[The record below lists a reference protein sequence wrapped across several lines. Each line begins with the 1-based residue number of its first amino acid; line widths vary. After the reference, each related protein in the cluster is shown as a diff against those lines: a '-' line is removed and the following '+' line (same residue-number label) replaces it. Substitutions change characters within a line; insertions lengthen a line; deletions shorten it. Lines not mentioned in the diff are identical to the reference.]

1 MKKYFMIGLGIVLA
15 LSLTIILYGAWLN
28 ERGEFQIAKRM
39 SERSMELQGSQASV
53 RFIRPRVTLNA
64 INFYSK
70 DMADAVAL
78 SDGRIISCLAPK
90 GSFVRKGD
98 TLFVIENEELPL
110 QIQQAE
116 ANILSAQAEKHG
128 KENQYKRFLL
138 LKQKDAISAQQ
149 FDDAEAAYRAAVA
162 ALDVAEAKLGSLR
175 IQEARQRV
183 TAPLDGQ
190 VLRLYRQP
198 GAYVQSGTS
207 LALVGDFRTL
217 YFATP
222 VDDKIAGH
230 LVQGLEAEL
239 VFSNR
244 DFQKAYGTNYEKGNM
259 GSEQRFL
266 ASVAE
271 ITPPVSEPAALR
283 NVMWQAD
290 NRSGLL
296 EPQTYGHVTMQVRTG
311 REALSVPLDA
321 MVDSNHTRVY
331 VAKEDNTIEERNVK
345 TGTNDGQFIEV
356 LEGLK
361 EGEVVVTSGMEG
373 LKDGMRA
380 TVKVQGGGTK

>member
-149 FDDAEAAYRAAVA
+149 FDDAEDCTGSQAPMCRAEHLWLWLAISA
-162 ALDVAEAKLGSLR
+162 RSILLR
-175 IQEARQRV
+175 
-183 TAPLDGQ
+183 
-190 VLRLYRQP
+190 RL
-198 GAYVQSGTS
+198 
-207 LALVGDFRTL
+207 
-217 YFATP
+217 
-222 VDDKIAGH
+222 
-230 LVQGLEAEL
+230 
-239 VFSNR
+239 
-244 DFQKAYGTNYEKGNM
+244 
-259 GSEQRFL
+259 
-266 ASVAE
+266 
-271 ITPPVSEPAALR
+271 
-283 NVMWQAD
+283 
-290 NRSGLL
+290 
-296 EPQTYGHVTMQVRTG
+296 
-311 REALSVPLDA
+311 
-321 MVDSNHTRVY
+321 
-331 VAKEDNTIEERNVK
+331 TIR
-345 TGTNDGQFIEV
+345 
-356 LEGLK
+356 
-361 EGEVVVTSGMEG
+361 
-373 LKDGMRA
+373 
-380 TVKVQGGGTK
+380 

>member
-39 SERSMELQGSQASV
+39 SERSLELQGSRAAV
-53 RFIRPRVTLNA
+53 RFIRPKFTLSA

-78 SDGRIISCLAPK
+78 SDGRIVSCLTPK
-90 GSFVRKGD
+90 SSFVRKGD

-138 LKQKDAISAQQ
+138 LKEKDAISAQQ

-162 ALDVAEAKLGSLR
+162 GLEVAEAKLGSLR
-175 IQEARQRV
+175 IQEA
-183 TAPLDGQ
+183 
-190 VLRLYRQP
+190 LRLYRQP

-222 VDDKIAGH
+222 VDDKIARH
-230 LVQGLEAEL
+230 LEPGLEAEL

-283 NVMWQAD
+283 NVMLKAD

-296 EPQTYGHVTMQVRTG
+296 EPQTYGNVTLQARTG
-311 REALSVPLDA
+311 RDALSVPLEA
-321 MVDSNHTRVY
+321 MIDSNHTRVY
-331 VAKEDNTIEERNVK
+331 VAKEDNTIEERTVK
-345 TGTNDGQFIEV
+345 TGANDGQFIEV
-356 LEGLK
+356 LEGIK
-361 EGEVVVTSGMEG
+361 EGDVVVTSGMEG
-373 LKDGMRA
+373 LKNGMRA